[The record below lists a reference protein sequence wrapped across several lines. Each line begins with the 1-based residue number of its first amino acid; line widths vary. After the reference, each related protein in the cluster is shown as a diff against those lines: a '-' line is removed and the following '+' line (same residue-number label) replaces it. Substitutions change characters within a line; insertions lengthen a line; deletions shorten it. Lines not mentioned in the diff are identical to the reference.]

1 MARPA
6 PAPARRIALLVDDD
20 SGLPRALPAARVL
33 REQGDLV
40 SLELRRKNT
49 RKQLDDLTTHGFSDF
64 GIVEAGK
71 SSATV
76 KPLRQA
82 G

>member
-1 MARPA
+1 
-6 PAPARRIALLVDDD
+6 LLLDDETA
-20 SGLPRALPAARVL
+20 LPRALQTAREL
-33 REQGDLV
+33 RARGDLV

-49 RKQLDDLTTHGFSDF
+49 RKQLDDLKTHGFSDYAVPAD
-64 GIVEAGK
+64 GAAPVA
-71 SSATV
+71 V

>member
-1 MARPA
+1 V
-6 PAPARRIALLVDDD
+6 LQ
-20 SGLPRALPAARVL
+20 AARAL

-49 RKQLDDLTTHGFSDF
+49 RKQLDDLATHGFSDY
-64 GIVEAGK
+64 GVIEAGK

-76 KPLRQA
+76 KPLRRD